1 MPPAVIICLAY
12 ILGLLS
18 TASPWGGY
26 PVLAVGM
33 VGMVAAAI
41 GRRFWR
47 LGPKP
52 GIWLAAGLVGLLA
65 SFYLQMRVPQ
75 AQPNDISQFVFTPM
89 TTSAERPVV
98 KIGGKVASNPR
109 LTRSG
114 RAQFWLLA
122 REFDEISGS
131 VQPLVMGKEVTGKLY
146 VTVPLLQATG
156 LHPGRTIQVTGI
168 LYRPKPA
175 ANPGAF
181 DFQAYLARE
190 GSFAGMNGDRVTA
203 SEAPASWGWWQL
215 RQRIVRTQVRSLG
228 VPEGIVVSAMV
239 LGRKAV
245 DLPYEIRDRF
255 INVGLAHVL
264 AASGFHVSLLLFLV
278 LTLTRRLSVQGQFG
292 FGVASLIIY
301 VGLTGFQPSVL
312 RAAVMG
318 FGALL
323 ALLTD
328 RKVKP
333 LGSLLLA
340 AVLLLSIEP
349 LWIWNLGFQLSFLA
363 TLGLVVTVPG
373 IVKRLDWLPP
383 AIASLIA
390 VPLAAFVWTLPLL
403 LYSFGKVSLYSIFV
417 NIITTPLVSAIALGG
432 FISALASLIWP
443 LAGSAIAW
451 LLYYPTHFLLQLVE
465 FCTSLPGNSFAIGNI
480 SLWQLLLL
488 YGSIG
493 AVWLLAPRKNNQSLI
508 PFSVGLAIALIVIPA
523 LVTQVTMFRVTVL
536 ATSGKPVFVIQDRG
550 EVTLVNS
557 GDESTALYTII
568 PFLQQQG
575 VNHID
580 WAIATSRIRNHRS
593 GWFQL
598 FSKFPIQQFYDILH
612 LDAAANQVE
621 FRALQEIVQK
631 RRGTYQPLP
640 LEKTLQIGSTSVR
653 LINFQPQI
661 VSLKIRDRTWLILG
675 DIRPADQNL
684 LLAAGKLPKAEVI
697 WWPGSSLNSDLLA
710 ALQPEVAIASA
721 EAIDENTII
730 ELLRGNTKPYNTDK
744 NGAIQWT
751 PEQGFKTAI
760 DLDIDFADNGKL
772 LMGN

>member
-1 MPPAVIICLAY
+1 MHPASGVIICLAY

-18 TASPWGGY
+18 TASAWGGY
-26 PVLAVGM
+26 TVLVLAV
-33 VGMVAAAI
+33 AAPAI

-47 LGPKP
+47 MGPKP

-65 SFYLQMRVPQ
+65 SFYLPMRVPQ
-75 AQPNDISQFVFTPM
+75 PLDNDISQFVSTPI
-89 TTSAERPVV
+89 TASAERPVV
-98 KIGGKVASNPR
+98 KIGGKVVSNPR

-122 REFDEISGS
+122 REFHEISGS

-156 LHPGRTIQVTGI
+156 LHPGRTVEVTGI
-168 LYRPKPA
+168 LYKPKPA

-181 DFQAYLARE
+181 DFKDYLARE
-190 GSFAGMNGDRVTA
+190 GSFAGMNGDRL
-203 SEAPASWGWWQL
+203 SMSDAPGSWGWWQL
-215 RQRIVRTQVRSLG
+215 RQRIVRAQVRSLG

-245 DLPYEIRDRF
+245 DLPYDIRDRF

-278 LTLTRRLSVQGQFG
+278 LTLTRRLSVQGQFT
-292 FGVASLIIY
+292 FGLAALIIY

-340 AVLLLSIEP
+340 AVLLLAIDP
-349 LWIWNLGFQLSFLA
+349 QWIWNLGFQLSFLA

-373 IVKRLDWLPP
+373 LVQRLDWLPP
-383 AIASLIA
+383 AIASTIA
-390 VPLAAFVWTLPLL
+390 VPLAASIWTLPLL
-403 LYSFGKVSLYSIFV
+403 LYSFGQVSPYSIFV
-417 NIITTPLVSAIALGG
+417 NIITTPLISAIALGG
-432 FISALASLIWP
+432 FISALAAVIWP
-443 LAGSAIAW
+443 AAGSAIAW
-451 LLYYPTHFLLQLVE
+451 LLYHPTHWLIQLVE
-465 FCTSLPGNSFAIGNI
+465 FGSQLPGNSLAIGNI

-488 YGSIG
+488 YGLIG
-493 AVWLLAPRKNNQSLI
+493 AVWLLAPRKQNQFILSFSL
-508 PFSVGLAIALIVIPA
+508 GLAIALIIIPA
-523 LVTQVTMFRVTVL
+523 MLAQATMFRVTVL
-536 ATSGKPVFVIQDRG
+536 ATSGKPVIVIQDRG
-550 EVTLVNS
+550 EITLVNS
-557 GDESTALYTII
+557 GDESTALYTIL

-580 WAIATSRIRNHRS
+580 WAIATSRVRNNRS
-593 GWFQL
+593 GWFQI

-621 FRALQEIVQK
+621 FRALQEAIQEHEGK
-631 RRGTYQPLP
+631 YQPLP
-640 LEKTLQIGSTSVR
+640 LEKTLQIGSTSVK

-661 VSLKIRDRTWLILG
+661 ISLQILDQTWLLLA
-675 DIRPADQNL
+675 DLKPADQNL
-684 LLAAGKLPKAEVI
+684 LLGAGKLPKAEVI
-697 WWPGSSLNSDLLA
+697 WWPGSSLNDDLLS
-710 ALQPEVAIASA
+710 ALQPQVAIASA
-721 EAIDENTII
+721 GAIDENTRY
-730 ELLRGNTKPYNTDK
+730 ELLRSKTKLYSTEQ

-751 PEQGFKTAI
+751 PENGFETTI
-760 DLDIDFADNGKL
+760 DLESNFAENGEL
-772 LMGN
+772 RMEN

>member
-33 VGMVAAAI
+33 VAAAI

-47 LGPKP
+47 MGPKP

-65 SFYLQMRVPQ
+65 SFYLPMRVPQ
-75 AQPNDISQFVFTPM
+75 PQPQDISQFVFTPM

-122 REFDEISGS
+122 REFHEISGS

-156 LHPGRTIQVTGI
+156 LHPGRTVEVTGI
-168 LYRPKPA
+168 LYKPKPA

-215 RQRIVRTQVRSLG
+215 RQRIVRSQVRSLG

-373 IVKRLDWLPP
+373 LVKRLDWLPP

-390 VPLAAFVWTLPLL
+390 VPLAASVWTLPLL
-403 LYSFGKVSLYSIFV
+403 LYSFGLVSPYSIFV
-417 NIITTPLVSAIALGG
+417 NIITTPLIGAIAMGG
-432 FISALASLIWP
+432 FISALAALIWP
-443 LAGSAIAW
+443 TAGSAIAW
-451 LLYYPTHFLLQLVE
+451 LLYYPTHLLMQLVE
-465 FCTSLPGNSFAIGNI
+465 FCSQLPGNSFAIGNI
-480 SLWQLLLL
+480 SLLQLLLL
-488 YGSIG
+488 YGLIG
-493 AVWLLAPRKNNQSLI
+493 FVWLFAPRKKNQFIVGTVAMVLVLI
-508 PFSVGLAIALIVIPA
+508 IIPA
-523 LVTQVTMFRVTVL
+523 WLTQTTMFRVTVL

-550 EVTLVNS
+550 EVTLINS
-557 GDESTALYTII
+557 GDESTAIYTIV

-598 FSKFPIQQFYDILH
+598 FRKFPIPQFYDILH

-621 FRALQEIVQK
+621 FRALQEIVRD
-631 RRGTYQPLP
+631 RRGSYQPLP
-640 LEKTLQIGSTSVR
+640 LEKTLQIGSISVR

-661 VSLKIRDRTWLILG
+661 FSLKIRDRTWLILG

-697 WWPGSSLNSDLLA
+697 WWPGSSLNSDLLS

-730 ELLRGNTKPYNTDK
+730 ELLRSNTKPYNTEK

-751 PEQGFKTAI
+751 PEQGFQTTI
-760 DLDIDFADNGKL
+760 DLDITFTDPGKL
-772 LMGN
+772 LMTN

>member
-1 MPPAVIICLAY
+1 MHPASGVIICLAY

-26 PVLAVGM
+26 AVLVLG
-33 VGMVAAAI
+33 VAAAGG

-47 LGPKP
+47 MGPKP

-75 AQPNDISQFVFTPM
+75 PLDNDISQFVSTPI
-89 TTSAERPVV
+89 TASAERPVV
-98 KIGGKVASNPR
+98 KIGGKVVSNPR

-122 REFDEISGS
+122 REFHEISGL
-131 VQPLVMGKEVTGKLY
+131 VQPLVMGEEVTGKLY

-156 LHPGRTIQVTGI
+156 LHPGRTVEVTGI
-168 LYRPKPA
+168 LYKPKPA

-181 DFQAYLARE
+181 DFKDYLARE
-190 GSFAGMNGDRVTA
+190 GSFAGMNGDRLTMSDA
-203 SEAPASWGWWQL
+203 SRSWGWWQL
-215 RQRIVRTQVRSLG
+215 RQRIVRAQVRGLG

-245 DLPYEIRDRF
+245 DLPYDIRDRF

-278 LTLTRRLSVQGQFG
+278 LTLTRRLSVQGQFT
-292 FGVASLIIY
+292 FGLAALIIY

-340 AVLLLSIEP
+340 AVLLLAIDP
-349 LWIWNLGFQLSFLA
+349 QWIWNLGFQLSFLA

-373 IVKRLDWLPP
+373 LVQRLDWLPP
-383 AIASLIA
+383 AIASTIA
-390 VPLAAFVWTLPLL
+390 VPLAASIWTLPLL
-403 LYSFGKVSLYSIFV
+403 LYSFGKVSPYSIFV
-417 NIITTPLVSAIALGG
+417 SIITTPLIGAIALGG
-432 FISALASLIWP
+432 FISALAAVIWP
-443 LAGSAIAW
+443 AAGSAIAW
-451 LLYYPTHFLLQLVE
+451 LLYHPTHSLIQLVE
-465 FCTSLPGNSFAIGNI
+465 FASQLPGNSLAIGNI

-488 YGSIG
+488 YGLIG
-493 AVWLLAPRKNNQSLI
+493 AVWLLAPRKQNQFILSFSL
-508 PFSVGLAIALIVIPA
+508 GLAIALIIIPA
-523 LVTQVTMFRVTVL
+523 MLAQATMFRVTVL
-536 ATSGKPVFVIQDRG
+536 ATSGKPVILIQDRG
-550 EVTLVNS
+550 EITLVNS
-557 GDESTALYTII
+557 GNESTALYTIL

-580 WAIATSRIRNHRS
+580 WAIATSMVRNNRS
-593 GWFQL
+593 GWFQI
-598 FSKFPIQQFYDILH
+598 FNKFPIQQFYDILH

-621 FRALQEIVQK
+621 YRALQETIQK
-631 RRGTYQPLP
+631 HEGKYQPLP
-640 LEKTLQIGSTSVR
+640 LEKTLEIGSTSVK

-661 VSLKIRDRTWLILG
+661 ISLQILDQTWLLLA
-675 DIRPADQNL
+675 DLKPADQNL
-684 LLAAGKLPKAEVI
+684 LLGAGKLPKAEVI
-697 WWPGSSLNSDLLA
+697 WWPGSSLNDDLLS
-710 ALQPEVAIASA
+710 ALQPQVAIASA
-721 EAIDENTII
+721 GAIDENTRY
-730 ELLRGNTKPYNTDK
+730 ELLRSKTKLYSTEQ

-751 PEQGFKTAI
+751 PENGFETTL
-760 DLDIDFADNGKL
+760 DLESNFAENGELRMDN
-772 LMGN
+772 

>member
-1 MPPAVIICLAY
+1 MHPASGVIICLAY

-26 PVLAVGM
+26 AVLVLGVA
-33 VGMVAAAI
+33 AAAI

-47 LGPKP
+47 MGPKP

-65 SFYLQMRVPQ
+65 SFYLPMRVPQ
-75 AQPNDISQFVFTPM
+75 PLNNDISQFVSTPI
-89 TTSAERPVV
+89 TASAERPVV

-122 REFDEISGS
+122 REFHEISGS
-131 VQPLVMGKEVTGKLY
+131 VQPLVMGKGVTGKLY

-156 LHPGRTIQVTGI
+156 LHPGRTVEVTGI
-168 LYRPKPA
+168 LYKPKPA

-181 DFQAYLARE
+181 DFKDYLARE
-190 GSFAGMNGDRVTA
+190 GSFAGMNGDRLTMSDA
-203 SEAPASWGWWQL
+203 SRSWGWWQL
-215 RQRIVRTQVRSLG
+215 RQRIVRAQVRGLG

-245 DLPYEIRDRF
+245 DLPYDIRDRF

-278 LTLTRRLSVQGQFG
+278 LTLTRRLSVQGQFV
-292 FGVASLIIY
+292 FGLAALIIY

-340 AVLLLSIEP
+340 AVLLLAIDP
-349 LWIWNLGFQLSFLA
+349 QWIWNLGFQLSFLA

-373 IVKRLDWLPP
+373 LVQRLDWLPP
-383 AIASLIA
+383 AIASGIA
-390 VPLAAFVWTLPLL
+390 VPLAASIWTLPLL
-403 LYSFGKVSLYSIFV
+403 LYSFGQVSPYSIFV
-417 NIITTPLVSAIALGG
+417 NIITTPLISAIALGG
-432 FISALASLIWP
+432 FISALAAVIWP
-443 LAGSAIAW
+443 AAGSAIAW
-451 LLYYPTHFLLQLVE
+451 LLYHPIHWLIKLVE
-465 FCTSLPGNSFAIGNI
+465 FGSQLPGNSLAIGNI

-488 YGSIG
+488 YGLIG
-493 AVWLLAPRKNNQSLI
+493 AVWLLAPRKPNQFILSFSL
-508 PFSVGLAIALIVIPA
+508 SLAIALIIIPA
-523 LVTQVTMFRVTVL
+523 MLAQATMFRVTVL
-536 ATSGKPVFVIQDRG
+536 ATSGKPVILIQDRG
-550 EVTLVNS
+550 EITLVNS
-557 GDESTALYTII
+557 GDESTALYTIL

-580 WAIATSRIRNHRS
+580 WAIATSMVRNNRS
-593 GWFQL
+593 GWFQI

-621 FRALQEIVQK
+621 YRALQEAIQEHEGK
-631 RRGTYQPLP
+631 YQPLP
-640 LEKTLQIGSTSVR
+640 LEKTLQIGSTSVT
-653 LINFQPQI
+653 LINFQPRIISLQI
-661 VSLKIRDRTWLILG
+661 LDQTWLLLA
-675 DIRPADQNL
+675 DLKPADQNL
-684 LLAAGKLPKAEVI
+684 LLGAGKLPKAEVI
-697 WWPGSSLNSDLLA
+697 WWPGSSLNDDLLS

-721 EAIDENTII
+721 GAIDENTRY
-730 ELLRGNTKPYNTDK
+730 ELLRSKTKLYSTEQ

-751 PEQGFKTAI
+751 PENGFETTL
-760 DLDIDFADNGKL
+760 DLESNFAENGEFR
-772 LMGN
+772 MEN